1 MTSDTHP
8 IETFLNKLFER
19 YKENRKL
26 IEPEWER
33 AYNAYRQTDISPDET
48 REKNDDEDWRSRTVP
63 EMTRVKVNAAK
74 ILVSDVLLAG
84 GELPFMLKEDN
95 VTSDIIGASMGR
107 LESGMLES
115 ASETDEESAS
125 SSPGVNMMMAL
136 IKEQLAQAN
145 ADKTLKKTI
154 FSAALYGDGI
164 ARVFTD
170 DFKYSKFET
179 GEEGWQKTEIVKK
192 SLNMRHVSV
201 WNFFTDMEER
211 DIQNNHGLFE
221 RTKMSRNEI
230 RLKFANDGAVFS
242 DVLRDALKSVSS
254 SDEDLAANDESES
267 PVLKSISKRSRN
279 IDVLEYWGR
288 VSARDAESFEKTRSA
303 GDGLIHA
310 AELPDDIDE
319 SPDVEIMA
327 VIVNGRIVKY
337 SRVPAKSRPYFRASW
352 EEPLEGGTS
361 ESIASAMKQAQN
373 GLDEAMRLFEDN
385 KRLAGNVMFAVR
397 NRYLDDKSGNIAFK
411 PGGVIK
417 LEENCTNI
425 QQAIQQF
432 TVADIGQNLHDMIS
446 MYQEA
451 GSNTCMIPDIAHGVA
466 PANPATAYEISI
478 RNEKAGKYI
487 ADVVRGFDDEFIEP
501 LVKFFYEWN
510 MEDAEIPNDFK
521 GMFSVQALGFTSY
534 QDRVLRMNRIRE
546 MLQLVLSS
554 PALADMVNIPALL
567 SEWTKANDLD
577 EKQFIKGNASGD
589 MHDASGIRQFMQNF
603 IQMIDERFKAIE
615 TALPSLSMKSELEV
629 AKGQAEIAKL
639 EADTAL
645 KHAQA
650 QGIGESVVINRAK
663 TVADIETKNRASK
676 VIEFN

>member
-8 IETFLNKLFER
+8 LESFLTKLYER

-33 AYNAYRQTDISPDET
+33 AYNAYKQTDISPDET
-48 REKNDDEDWRSRTVP
+48 RDKKGDDEWRSRSVP

-74 ILVSDVLLAG
+74 ILVCDVLLAG

-95 VTSDIIGASMGR
+95 VTGDIINAAMER
-107 LESGMLES
+107 VETESE
-115 ASETDEESAS
+115 EKEESAPL
-125 SSPGVNMMMAL
+125 SPGVNMMMAL

-145 ADKTLKKTI
+145 ADKTMKKTI
-154 FSAALYGDGI
+154 FSSALYGDGI

-170 DFKYSKFET
+170 DFRHSKFET
-179 GEEGWQKTEIVKK
+179 SEDGWQKKEIEKK
-192 SLNMRHVSV
+192 ALNMRHVSV

-211 DIQNNHGLFE
+211 DIQKNHGLFE
-221 RTKMSRNEI
+221 RTKMSKSEI
-230 RLKFANDGAVFS
+230 QMKFADDGNVFR
-242 DVLRDALKSVSS
+242 DVLRESLKSVSGD
-254 SDEDLAANDESES
+254 DEASAANDESES
-267 PVLKSISKRSRN
+267 PVMKSISKRSKN

-288 VSARDAESFEKTRSA
+288 AGARSVESFEKTREAGAGPLSA
-303 GDGLIHA
+303 SD
-310 AELPDDIDE
+310 LPDDNDE
-319 SPDVEIMA
+319 APDAEIMA

-361 ESIASAMKQAQN
+361 EGIASAMKQAQC
-373 GLDEAMRLFEDN
+373 GLDEAMRMFEDN
-385 KRLAGNVMFAVR
+385 KRLAGNVMFAVKSK
-397 NRYLDDKSGNIAFK
+397 YLDDKSGNIDMK
-411 PGGVIK
+411 PGGIIK

-432 TVADIGQNLHDMIS
+432 TVADIGTNLHDMIN

-451 GSNTCMIPDIAHGVA
+451 GSNTSMIPDIAHGVA
-466 PANPATAYEISI
+466 PANPATAYEVSI

-510 MEDAEIPNDFK
+510 MDDAEIPNEFK
-521 GMFSVQALGFTSY
+521 GVFSVQALGFTSY

-546 MLQLVLSS
+546 MLQLVLSN
-554 PALADMVNIPALL
+554 PALSEMVNIQALL
-567 SEWTKANDLD
+567 REWTKANDLD
-577 EKQFIKGNASGD
+577 EKQFMKDDTGGGIQAE
-589 MHDASGIRQFMQNF
+589 SGIRQFMQNF
-603 IQMIDERFKAIE
+603 IQMIDERFSAIE
-615 TALPSLSMKSELEV
+615 KALPSLSMKSELEA
-629 AKGQAEIAKL
+629 AKGQAEIAKI

-645 KHAQA
+645 KQAQA
-650 QGIGESVVINRAK
+650 QGIGESGVINRAK
-663 TVADIETKNRASK
+663 TVADIETKNRADK
-676 VIEFN
+676 IIEFN